1 MKKLLIIQTAFLGDL
16 ILTLPLVQIA
26 KKLMPEYSMDI
37 VVIPSTSEILKN
49 NPLISNVIVYDK
61 RNSGLSDMFK
71 FSKQLKKNKY
81 DILISPHRS
90 GRSAILNFLASPKT
104 SIGFDKSSMSF
115 LYNHT
120 VKYETGLHE
129 IQRNLRLLEPVG
141 IHEVD
146 IVRPELFVGANDKSV
161 VDTVMTELSLSKN
174 EKFVTIAPGSVWFTK
189 RFPESKF
196 AELCKRLSSVGVR
209 TVLVGGESDIDT
221 GMRIMKETNSEM
233 VSDLTGKLTILQS
246 AEFIRRSSLL
256 VTNDSAPLH
265 IGNAMVTPVFAVF
278 GSTITGFG
286 FYPYGK
292 SDMVFETKGLAC
304 RPCGIHGRTSCPIG
318 TFVCMK
324 RIDEKTIAEKITELF
339 GKA

>member
-1 MKKLLIIQTAFLGDL
+1 MKKILIIQTAFLGDL

-26 KKLMPEYSMDI
+26 KRQMPEYSIDI
-37 VVIPSTSEILKN
+37 MVIPSTSEILKN
-49 NPLISNVIVYDK
+49 NPLVGNVIVYDK
-61 RNSGLSDMFK
+61 RNSGLGDMLK
-71 FSKQLKKNKY
+71 FSRQLKKNKY

-129 IQRNLRLLEPVG
+129 IQRNLKLLEPLG
-141 IHEVD
+141 IHETD
-146 IVRPELFVGANDKSV
+146 IIRPKLFVGENDNSV
-161 VDTVMTELSLSKN
+161 VDTVMTELSLSEDEN
-174 EKFVTIAPGSVWFTK
+174 FVTIAPGSVWFTK

-196 AELCKRLSSVGVR
+196 ADLCKRLSSIGIR
-209 TVLVGGESDIDT
+209 SVLVGGEKDIET
-221 GMRIMKETNSEM
+221 GVRILKETNSKK
-233 VSDLTGKLTILQS
+233 VSDLTGKLTMLQS
-246 AEFIRRSSLL
+246 AELIRRSSLL

-265 IGNAMVTPVFAVF
+265 IGNAMETPVFAVF

-292 SDMVFETKGLAC
+292 SDIVFETNGLAC

-318 TFVCMK
+318 TLECMN
-324 RIDEKTIAEKITELF
+324 RIDVTIIAENIAELF
-339 GKA
+339 RKA

>member
-1 MKKLLIIQTAFLGDL
+1 MKKILIIQTAFLGDL

-26 KKLMPEYSMDI
+26 KKHLPEYSFDI

-49 NPLISNVIVYDK
+49 NPLVNNVLVYDK
-61 RNSGLSDMFK
+61 RRSGWGDMFK
-71 FSKQLKKNKY
+71 FSKQLKKNRY
-81 DILISPHRS
+81 DVLISPHRS

-104 SIGFDKSSMSF
+104 NIGFDKSSMSF
-115 LYNHT
+115 LYKQI

-129 IQRNLRLLEPVG
+129 IQRNLRLLEPLGV
-141 IHEVD
+141 HEVD
-146 IVRPELFVGANDKSV
+146 IVRPEMFIGENEKSV
-161 VDTVMTELSLSKN
+161 VDSVMSELRLSED

-196 AELCKRLSSVGVR
+196 AKLCKSLSSVGIR
-209 TVLVGGESDIDT
+209 TVLVGGEKDIET
-221 GMRIMKETNSEM
+221 GMRIFKETNSEK

-246 AEFIRRSSLL
+246 AELIRRSSLL

-265 IGNAMVTPVFAVF
+265 IGNAVETPVFAVF

-286 FYPYGK
+286 FYPYSK
-292 SDMVFETKGLAC
+292 SDIVFETNDLAC

-318 TFVCMK
+318 TLECMN
-324 RIDEKTIAEKITELF
+324 RIDVTIIAENIAELF
-339 GKA
+339 RKA